1 MGAFVPIEGRQG
13 LVRDMTSGAILN
25 VNPTDY
31 TNFQQKQMKAREQR
45 ELLRTQQDEI
55 NMLKSELGEMK
66 QLLQQLVK
74 NQNG

>member
-1 MGAFVPIEGRQG
+1 MGTIVQIEGRQG
-13 LVRDMTSGAILN
+13 LVRDLASGAILN

-31 TNFQQKQMKAREQR
+31 ANFQQKQLKLREQR
-45 ELLRTQQDEI
+45 NMLTTQQNEINTLRT
-55 NMLKSELGEMK
+55 ELGEMK